1 MQWAAERPHRRD
13 DTVLPAKSIVS
24 PAVVD
29 TSPISRCDFLIIG
42 AGLGGLSAAL
52 RVAERGSVIV
62 LAKDEPGL
70 SNTAYAQG
78 GIAAVWDED
87 DSIDKHVVDT
97 LEAGAFLA
105 DSELVR
111 EILVAGPEAVRS
123 LIDWGVEFSRD
134 ASEGDYDLTREG
146 GHSARRV
153 LHAGDMTGAEIQ
165 RAMLAA
171 VAGHPR
177 IDVLQHHVAID
188 LVTERKVARH
198 VAKRRLGIGGARVD
212 VSVRYGPGG
221 PEGWQPGQPDR
232 CLGAYVLEAESGR
245 VHVIEARATI
255 LASGGAGKVYR
266 YTSNPDLATGDG
278 LAMAYRA
285 GAVIG
290 NMEFV
295 QFHPTCLFH
304 PGAKSFLIS
313 EALRGEGGILRLLD
327 GSAFMEGVHPMG
339 SLAPRDVV
347 AREIDAR
354 IKRHGLSNVFLDM
367 THLGADYLYE
377 RFSGIHEVLIKV
389 GIDMAKQPIP
399 VVPAA
404 HYFCGGVVVDGK
416 ARTRI
421 GGLLAV
427 GEVTCTG
434 LHGANRLA
442 SNSLLEAVVF
452 GMRAAKTAVEECLS
466 FPAPRLEIPA
476 WDSGDARDADELVVV
491 EHTWDEIRRL
501 MWNYVGIVRTDRRLT
516 RALARI
522 DLIKKEIQ
530 AYYWDFKVTRDLV
543 ELRNIALVAE
553 LVVRSA
559 LSRRE
564 SRGLHYNLDC
574 PQPDDENW
582 RRTTTLRREW

>member
-1 MQWAAERPHRRD
+1 MSVD
-13 DTVLPAKSIVS
+13 DS
-24 PAVVD
+24 P
-29 TSPISRCDFLIIG
+29 PISHCDFLIIG
-42 AGLGGLSAAL
+42 AGLGGLSTAL
-52 RVAERGSVIV
+52 RVAEHGSVTV
-62 LAKDEPGL
+62 LAKDAPDL

-78 GIAAVWDED
+78 GIAAVWDEG
-87 DSIDKHVVDT
+87 DSVDKHVADT
-97 LEAGAFLA
+97 LQAGADLA
-105 DSELVR
+105 DPELVQR
-111 EILVAGPEAVRS
+111 VLAAGPEAVRG
-123 LIDWGVEFSRD
+123 LIDWGVKFSLD
-134 ASEGDYDLTREG
+134 ESGAAYDLTREG

-171 VAGHPR
+171 VRAHPR
-177 IDVLQHHVAID
+177 IEVLEHHVAID
-188 LVTERKVARH
+188 LVTERRVSRH
-198 VAKRRLGIGGARVD
+198 VAKRRLGIGGPPVD

-221 PEGWQPGQPDR
+221 PEGWQPAQQDR
-232 CLGAYVLEAESGR
+232 CLGAYVLEAVSGK
-245 VHVIEARATI
+245 VKVISACATI

-285 GAVIG
+285 GAIIG

-313 EALRGEGGILRLLD
+313 EALRGEGGILRLAD
-327 GSAFMEGVHPMG
+327 GTPFMDGVHPMG

-367 THLGADYLYE
+367 THLGAGYLYE
-377 RFSGIHEVLIKV
+377 RFPGIHQVLDAV
-389 GIDMAKQPIP
+389 GIDMAEQPIP

-404 HYFCGGVVVDGK
+404 HYFCGGVVVDEQ

-421 GGLLAV
+421 NGLLAV

-452 GMRAAKTAVEECLS
+452 GIRAAKTAVEECLS
-466 FPAPRLEIPA
+466 SPPSSSEIPA
-476 WDSGDARDADELVVV
+476 WDSGDARDADELVVI

-530 AYYWDFKVTRDLV
+530 TYYWDFKVTRDLV

-559 LSRRE
+559 LARRE

-574 PQPDDENW
+574 ERRDDQNW

>member
-1 MQWAAERPHRRD
+1 VNDASA
-13 DTVLPAKSIVS
+13 
-24 PAVVD
+24 
-29 TSPISRCDFLIIG
+29 ISECDFLVIG
-42 AGLGGLSAAL
+42 AGLGGLSCALQVAAH
-52 RVAERGSVIV
+52 GTVIV
-62 LAKDEPGL
+62 LAKDEPVL
-70 SNTAYAQG
+70 SNTACAQG
-78 GIAAVWDED
+78 GIAAVWDEGDSLD
-87 DSIDKHVVDT
+87 DHVRDT
-97 LEAGAFLA
+97 VEAGASLA
-105 DSELVR
+105 DPELVKR
-111 EILVAGPEAVRS
+111 ILVDGPDAVRK
-123 LIDWGVEFSRD
+123 LIGWGVEFSRRD
-134 ASEGDYDLTREG
+134 EERAGGAGNASQDYDLTREG

-171 VAGHPR
+171 VGAHPN
-177 IDVLQHHVAID
+177 ITILADHVAID
-188 LVTERKVARH
+188 LVTERKVSRH
-198 VAKRRLGIGGARVD
+198 AAKRRLGLDGPRSD

-221 PEGWQPGQPDR
+221 PEGWLPGQPDR
-232 CLGAYVLEAESGR
+232 CLGAYVLDVATG
-245 VHVIEARATI
+245 VVKVFAARATV
-255 LASGGAGKVYR
+255 LATGGAGKVYR

-313 EALRGEGGILRLLD
+313 EALRGEGGILRLPD
-327 GSAFMEGVHPMG
+327 GEDFMRGVHSMA
-339 SLAPRDVV
+339 SLAPRDIV

-354 IKRHGLSNVFLDM
+354 IKRHGLSCVFLDM
-367 THLGADYLYE
+367 THLGRDYLSE
-377 RFSGIHEVLIKV
+377 RFAGIHEVLQSV
-389 GIDMAKQPIP
+389 GIDMTAEPIP

-404 HYFCGGVVVDGK
+404 HYFCGGVLVDEA

-421 GGLLAV
+421 QGLLAV
-427 GEVTCTG
+427 GEVTSTG

-442 SNSLLEAVVF
+442 SNSLLEAAVYGV
-452 GMRAAKTAVEECLS
+452 RAAETAVSECLVA
-466 FPAPRLEIPA
+466 PGPRLGIPA
-476 WDSGDARDADELVVV
+476 WDSGDARDADELVVI

-530 AYYWDFKVTRDLV
+530 TYYWDFKLTRDLV
-543 ELRNIALVAE
+543 EVRNIAVVAE

-559 LSRRE
+559 LARRE
-564 SRGLHYNLDC
+564 SRGLHYNRDC
-574 PQPDDENW
+574 AERDDRNW

>member
-1 MQWAAERPHRRD
+1 VTEATP
-13 DTVLPAKSIVS
+13 
-24 PAVVD
+24 
-29 TSPISRCDFLIIG
+29 TSECDFLVIG
-42 AGLGGLSAAL
+42 AGLGGLSFAL
-52 RVAERGSVIV
+52 RAADHGSVIV
-62 LAKDEPGL
+62 LAKDAPEV
-70 SNTAYAQG
+70 SNTAFAQG
-78 GIAAVWDED
+78 GIAAVWDPADSLD
-87 DSIDKHVVDT
+87 DHVRDT
-97 LEAGAFLA
+97 LKAGASLA
-105 DSELVR
+105 DPALVKR
-111 EILVAGPEAVRS
+111 ILADGPEAVRR
-123 LIDWGVEFSRD
+123 LIAWGVEFSREEGSSLA
-134 ASEGDYDLTREG
+134 ASGSAAHDDGAPSYDLTREG

-153 LHAGDMTGAEIQ
+153 LHAGDMTGVEIQ

-171 VAGHPR
+171 VAAHPN
-177 IDVLQHHVAID
+177 IVLLSNHVAID
-188 LVTERKVARH
+188 LVTERKVRRH
-198 VAKRRLGIGGARVD
+198 VAKRRLGLGGNRSD

-221 PEGWQPGQPDR
+221 PEGWLPGQRDR
-232 CLGAYVLEAESGR
+232 CLGAYVLEATSGQ
-245 VHVIEARATI
+245 VKVFSARATV
-255 LASGGAGKVYR
+255 LATGGAGKVYR

-278 LAMAYRA
+278 LAMSYRA

-313 EALRGEGGILRLLD
+313 EALRGEGGILRLPD
-327 GSAFMEGVHPMG
+327 GTDFMRDVHPMA
-339 SLAPRDVV
+339 SLAPRDIV
-347 AREIDAR
+347 AREADAR
-354 IKRHGLSNVFLDM
+354 IKRHGLPCVFLDM
-367 THLGADYLYE
+367 THLGSRYLGE
-377 RFSGIHEVLIKV
+377 RFPGIHDVLASV
-389 GIDMAKQPIP
+389 GIDMAVEPIP

-404 HYFCGGVVVDGK
+404 HYFCGGVVVDEA

-421 GGLLAV
+421 QGLLAV

-442 SNSLLEAVVF
+442 SNSLLEAAVF
-452 GMRAAKTAVEECLS
+452 GARAADTAVSECLS
-466 FPAPRLEIPA
+466 AAPPGLTIPG

-501 MWNYVGIVRTDRRLT
+501 MWNYVGIVRTDRRLN

-559 LSRRE
+559 LARRE

-574 PQPDDENW
+574 PEPDEENW
-582 RRTTTLRREW
+582 RHTTMLRREW

>member
-1 MQWAAERPHRRD
+1 MWRPTYYPR
-13 DTVLPAKSIVS
+13 
-24 PAVVD
+24 
-29 TSPISRCDFLIIG
+29 
-42 AGLGGLSAAL
+42 
-52 RVAERGSVIV
+52 
-62 LAKDEPGL
+62 L

-87 DSIDKHVVDT
+87 DSIDKHVADT

-105 DSELVR
+105 DSALVR
-111 EILVAGPEAVRS
+111 EVLAAGPEAVRS
-123 LIDWGVEFSRD
+123 LIEWGVEFSRD
-134 ASEGDYDLTREG
+134 SSEGEYDLTREG

-171 VAGHPR
+171 VARHPR

-198 VAKRRLGIGGARVD
+198 VAKRRLGIGGARLD
-212 VSVRYGPGG
+212 VGIRYGPGG
-221 PEGWQPGQPDR
+221 PEGWQPGQADR

-245 VHVIEARATI
+245 VRVIEARATI

-304 PGAKSFLIS
+304 AGAKSFLIS
-313 EALRGEGGILRLLD
+313 EALRGEGGVLRLLD
-327 GSAFMEGVHPMG
+327 GSPFMDGVHPMG

-367 THLGADYLYE
+367 THLGASYLHE
-377 RFSGIHEVLIKV
+377 RFPGIHDVLTEV

-404 HYFCGGVVVDGK
+404 HYFCGGVVVDEQ

-442 SNSLLEAVVF
+442 SNSLLEAAVF
-452 GMRAAKTAVEECLS
+452 GMRAAKTAVDECLS
-466 FPAPRLEIPA
+466 CPVPALEIPP
-476 WDSGDARDADELVVV
+476 WDSGNARDADELVVV

-530 AYYWDFKVTRDLV
+530 TYYWDFKITRDLI

-553 LVVRSA
+553 LIVRSA

-574 PQPDDENW
+574 PQRDDENW